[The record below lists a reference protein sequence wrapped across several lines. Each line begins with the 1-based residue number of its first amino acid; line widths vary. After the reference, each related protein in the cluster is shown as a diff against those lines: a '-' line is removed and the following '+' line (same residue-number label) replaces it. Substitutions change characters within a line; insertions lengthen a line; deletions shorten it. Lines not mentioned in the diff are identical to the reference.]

1 MDKLQAML
9 SKLPHYYKS
18 DDPESNIYNIIK
30 AFADEYEL
38 LMTEIN
44 RADAMIGIDTTA
56 DRDLEFRWGKL
67 LGITKRPNETNN
79 QYRIRLKNSV
89 TTLSGGTRAAI
100 QYAVATGLGV
110 NHNEQL
116 MNESVIVVDGWDY
129 IGEFELPPEAS
140 EPGHIVIEIDLE
152 GHTWNDEL
160 EEIVTEAYNSSK
172 AAGIMVYIIV
182 GGVSITYYIDLDK
195 YFYYHLGSL
204 YYSDLSKDPT

>member
-56 DRDLEFRWGKL
+56 DKDLEFRWGKL
-67 LGITKRPNETNN
+67 LGIERRPNESNTK
-79 QYRIRLKNSV
+79 YRVRLKNSV
-89 TTLSGGTRAAI
+89 TVLSGGTRAAI

-116 MNESVIVVDGWDY
+116 MNEAVI
-129 IGEFELPPEAS
+129 S
-140 EPGHIVIEIDLE
+140 
-152 GHTWNDEL
+152 
-160 EEIVTEAYNSSK
+160 
-172 AAGIMVYIIV
+172 
-182 GGVSITYYIDLDK
+182 
-195 YFYYHLGSL
+195 
-204 YYSDLSKDPT
+204 